1 MKINWIHH
9 FLDLVYPK
17 TCEGCKGALSV
28 EENLICTE
36 CLINLPIT
44 NSHKEEIN
52 SIEKKFWGKLPVK
65 HTLAYLKYS
74 RKGSVQNMIH
84 QLKYHNKPEIG
95 IRLGELYG
103 SILKREGYEKEF
115 DFIVGV
121 PLHPDKQKQ
130 RGYNQADCFAEGLSK
145 GLGVEASTSIIK
157 RKEFTDS
164 QTKKSR
170 IDRFRNVEG
179 IFEVVDG
186 ELLKGKRIVIVD
198 DVLTTGST
206 LESCGITLLEG
217 GCSEVSIITIA
228 SAY

>member
-1 MKINWIHH
+1 MKINWFHH
-9 FLDLVYPK
+9 FLDLVYPR
-17 TCEGCKGALSV
+17 TCEGCKQALSV
-28 EENLICTE
+28 EENLICTK

-44 NSHKEEIN
+44 NSHKELSN
-52 SIEKKFWGKLPVK
+52 QIEKKFWGKLPVK
-65 HTLAYLKYS
+65 HTLAYLKFS

-84 QLKYHNKPEIG
+84 QLKYHSKPEIG

-103 SILKREGYEKEF
+103 SILKKDGFENEF
-115 DFIVGV
+115 DLIVGV

-145 GLGVEASTSIIK
+145 GLNIPYSADAIK
-157 RKEFTDS
+157 RKEYTDS

-170 IDRFRNVEG
+170 IDRFLNVEG
-179 IFEVVDG
+179 IFEVINA
-186 ELLKGKRIVIVD
+186 ELIKDKRIAIVD

-217 GCSEVSIITIA
+217 GCLEVSIITIA